1 MIILYLPSPKVSQ
14 KYRTLFLY
22 QGPMNDECAKAMI
35 ECNPNGPVMMF
46 ISKVVPTSDNGRF
59 YVFGRVFSGK
69 VKPGEKVRNL
79 GPEYKLGK

>member
-35 ECNPNGPVMMF
+35 ECNANGPVMMF
-46 ISKVVPTSDNGRF
+46 ISKMVPTSDNGRF
-59 YVFGRVFSGK
+59 FLLERFIQQK
-69 VKPGEKVRNL
+69 RNQEK
-79 GPEYKLGK
+79 KLEF